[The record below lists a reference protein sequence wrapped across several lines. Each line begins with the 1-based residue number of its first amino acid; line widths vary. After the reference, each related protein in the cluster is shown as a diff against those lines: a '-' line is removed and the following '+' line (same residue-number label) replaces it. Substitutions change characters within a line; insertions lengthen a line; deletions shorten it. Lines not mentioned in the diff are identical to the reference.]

1 MKKFLL
7 VLALIAVFLTG
18 CKFPAKYH
26 EGDDRA
32 WIEEQVQ
39 NGALTRAEADKLLKQ
54 ENPGK

>member
-18 CKFPAKYH
+18 CKSLEKYH
-26 EGDDRA
+26 EGDGRS

-39 NGALTRAEADKLLKQ
+39 NGTLTRAEADKLLEQ